1 MDLFLTEAAGT
12 IKIVLVALS
21 DFFKTVVDSPNISY
35 SNCMPLSFRINAAEH
50 LNPSAQLLSYRPQ
63 LSV

>member
-21 DFFKTVVDSPNISY
+21 DFFKQWWIHQTFLTVIVCPCHFGSMQQST
-35 SNCMPLSFRINAAEH
+35 
-50 LNPSAQLLSYRPQ
+50 
-63 LSV
+63 